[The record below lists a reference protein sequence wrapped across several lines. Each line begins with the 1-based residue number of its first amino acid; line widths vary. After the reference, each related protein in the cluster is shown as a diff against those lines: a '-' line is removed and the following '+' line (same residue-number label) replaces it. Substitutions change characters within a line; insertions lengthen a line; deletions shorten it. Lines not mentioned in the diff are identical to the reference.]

1 MHWQI
6 LNKED
11 ELNNDS
17 RGQQI
22 SFKILQTACFHFF
35 TFTQKSW
42 LIDWL
47 KDLRWIMIPE
57 EKKIPLIWD
66 FAN

>member
-1 MHWQI
+1 MI
-6 LNKED
+6 P
-11 ELNNDS
+11 
-17 RGQQI
+17 GQEI

-57 EKKIPLIWD
+57 EKKIPLVWD